1 MTEVNRSHVVAGQ
14 TGRTTDHPLAS
25 KAAPSDRVPAP
36 RRWWSRFGAWLL
48 PSRCAL
54 CDAATD
60 DGIELCRP
68 CLGDLRRNDPCC
80 RRCAEPLARNEPLC
94 GRCLK
99 REPAFTSAFAGF
111 RYAWP
116 LDGLITRFKFS
127 GNLAAGRTLA
137 LLFAERVRADSVELP
152 TLIVPVPLHIRRL
165 RERGYDQ
172 ALELGR
178 DIARELGMALSTDLL
193 RRTRATPAQTGLDA
207 KGRRRN
213 VRDAF
218 AIDDR
223 ALTRLPDRPS
233 IALLDDVM
241 TTGSTLGECATILRR
256 AGFDTIHAWS
266 IARAPARS

>member
-1 MTEVNRSHVVAGQ
+1 MRSLGRFRMRGLVS
-14 TGRTTDHPLAS
+14 TGGSLIRL
-25 KAAPSDRVPAP
+25 AP
-36 RRWWSRFGAWLL
+36 RRWWLRFGAWLL

-60 DGIELCRP
+60 DDIALCPPCRAELP
-68 CLGDLRRNDPCC
+68 TNDPCC
-80 RRCAEPLARNEPLC
+80 RRCAEPLPRAEPLC

-99 REPAFTSAFAGF
+99 REPAFASSFAGF

-116 LDGLITRFKFS
+116 LDGLVTRFKFS

-137 LLFAERVRADSVELP
+137 ALFAERIRSDSVELP
-152 TLIVPVPLHIRRL
+152 SLIVPVPLHLRRL

-172 ALELGR
+172 ALELAR
-178 DIARELGMALSTDLL
+178 DVGRELGVAVSTDLL

-223 ALTRLPDRPS
+223 ALARVPGRPT

-241 TTGSTLGECATILRR
+241 TTGSTVGECATILRS
-256 AGFDTIHAWS
+256 AGFGTIHAWC
-266 IARAPARS
+266 IARAPARG